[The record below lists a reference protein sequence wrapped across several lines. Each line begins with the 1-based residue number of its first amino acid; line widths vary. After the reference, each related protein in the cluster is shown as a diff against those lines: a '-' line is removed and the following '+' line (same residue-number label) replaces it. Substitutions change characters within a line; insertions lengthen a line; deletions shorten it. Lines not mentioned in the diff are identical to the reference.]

1 MGVPVSCRSSGAER
15 TAAPGSA
22 GNRDPARRARIGHS
36 SAAEELLDPLDVSRG
51 DRDRAG
57 LTASLSARL
66 DLEPVP
72 QARLL
77 AAQLAGAGDLDALRG
92 PAVGLVLGHD

>member
-1 MGVPVSCRSSGAER
+1 MGLPVSCRSVVAER
-15 TAAPGSA
+15 TAAPGTA
-22 GNRDPARRARIGHS
+22 GNRAPARRARIGHS
-36 SAAEELLDPLDVSRG
+36 SAAEELLDPLGVSRG
-51 DRDRAG
+51 DRVRPG
-57 LTASLSARL
+57 LTAGLSARL

-77 AAQLAGAGDLDALRG
+77 AAQLAGADNLDALRG